1 MSQNDAILNHLRQER
16 TITALEALELYGS
29 FRLAARIKDLRE
41 AGHIINTD
49 RITVGKQKTVAEYTL
64 IKEAGTNKSEII

>member
-16 TITALEALELYGS
+16 RITALEALQLYGS

-41 AGHIINTD
+41 AGHTIHTERLDIGQNRTIA
-49 RITVGKQKTVAEYTL
+49 RYVL
-64 IKEAGTNKSEII
+64 IKEAGLI